1 MLEKLKD
8 LGYELHMDEE
18 AALNLRPQFGK
29 EETALDREVS
39 GEGVL
44 ARAVTIS

>member
-8 LGYELHMDEE
+8 LGYELHMDEA

-29 EETALDREVS
+29 EESVLDKEVS
-39 GEGVL
+39 GG
-44 ARAVTIS
+44 